1 MRGYITL
8 YCESELSDYWIVS
21 CVQQQRAQDLIWWND
36 EREEKNIGVGGKKW
50 AIIFI
55 FIKELSL
62 WEESNQLIIFSTITS
77 CK

>member
-21 CVQQQRAQDLIWWND
+21 CVQQQRAQDLIWWTD

-50 AIIFI
+50 EEKIKVLFI
-55 FIKELSL
+55 LLCF
-62 WEESNQLIIFSTITS
+62 
-77 CK
+77 

>member
-50 AIIFI
+50 
-55 FIKELSL
+55 
-62 WEESNQLIIFSTITS
+62 EEKNN
-77 CK
+77 